1 MTDNIT
7 DNINL
12 KSSDSI
18 TLNLNIEDDT
28 LSIEINKTGLDA
40 LIAALVENTDSA
52 THKAIKKM
60 RDSFDFAA
68 KSHKHTVANIT
79 DLNYGTGTKT
89 GTIFIKY
96 EK

>member
-1 MTDNIT
+1 MA

-18 TLNLNIEDDT
+18 TLNLNTEDDT
-28 LSIEINKTGLDA
+28 LSIEINKAGLDD
-40 LIAALVENTDSA
+40 LIAALVENKDSA
-52 THKAIKKM
+52 THKAIKTK
-60 RDSFDFAA
+60 FAA
-68 KSHKHTVANIT
+68 ASHTHTVENIT
-79 DLNYGTGTKT
+79 DLNYGTGAKS